1 MNAAFLSMAAGAGMT
16 SAIMNP
22 LHAEEMTGIMGA
34 NVMNGNDPECRRWIE
49 RFREPVAAG
58 EADVSAG
65 KPAAAA
71 THRYLQIG
79 NGHAR
84 NISVEIQTS

>member
-1 MNAAFLSMAAGAGMT
+1 
-16 SAIMNP
+16 MNP

-58 EADVSAG
+58 EGGRERRQTRRRRSA
-65 KPAAAA
+65 
-71 THRYLQIG
+71 
-79 NGHAR
+79 
-84 NISVEIQTS
+84 